1 MNKLDKLS
9 SVIGYEFENQSLLQQ
24 ALTHRSKNKRNYE
37 RLEFLGDSILSFVV
51 SGFLYDKFP
60 DLGEGRLSRMRASLV
75 CKESLAEVAREI
87 GLGEY
92 LILGEGE
99 RKSGGFNRDSILSDA
114 IEAIIGA
121 IYIDSR
127 QEAAYSKS
135 IKFIERFF
143 TDKIN
148 NLKPDS
154 GYKDN
159 KSQLQEFLQKRG
171 HELPVYEVVNT
182 QGEAHQQIFDV
193 KCYLS
198 SYDLSFFASGGNRKE
213 AEQTTAALALD
224 HLISKKHK
232 A

>member
-1 MNKLDKLS
+1 MDKLDSLS
-9 SVIGYEFENQSLLQQ
+9 ILIGYQFKDKNLLKQ
-24 ALTHRSKNKRNYE
+24 ALTHRSKNKVNYE
-37 RLEFLGDSILSFVV
+37 RLEFLGDSILSFMV

-87 GLGEY
+87 GLGDY

-114 IEAIIGA
+114 IEGIIGA

-127 QEAAYSKS
+127 REAAYSKS
-135 IKFIERFF
+135 IHFIQKFF
-143 TDKIN
+143 TTKFES
-148 NLKPDS
+148 LKPND

-171 HELPVYEVVNT
+171 YELPAYEVIDT
-182 QGEAHQQIFDV
+182 QGEAHQQTFDV
-193 KCYLS
+193 KCYLPS
-198 SYDLSFFASGGNRKE
+198 LEIEFFASGTNRKE
-213 AEQTTAALALD
+213 AEQIAAALAID
-224 HLISKKHK
+224 HLISKKNK
-232 A
+232 

>member
-1 MNKLDKLS
+1 MDKLDSLS
-9 SVIGYEFENQSLLQQ
+9 DLIGYQFNNKNLLKQ
-24 ALTHRSKNKRNYE
+24 ALTHRSKNKVNYE

-75 CKESLAEVAREI
+75 CKESLAEIAREI
-87 GLGEY
+87 GLGDY

-114 IEAIIGA
+114 IEGIIGA

-135 IKFIERFF
+135 INFIRKFF
-143 TDKIN
+143 TAKFES
-148 NLKPDS
+148 LKPNS

-159 KSQLQEFLQKRG
+159 KSQLQEFLQKHG
-171 HELPVYEVVNT
+171 YELPAYEVVDT
-182 QGEAHQQIFDV
+182 QGEAHQQTFDV
-193 KCYLS
+193 KCYLPS
-198 SYDLSFFASGGNRKE
+198 LDLEFFASGTNRKE
-213 AEQTTAALALD
+213 AEQTAAALAVD
-224 HLISKKHK
+224 HLISKKNK
-232 A
+232 

>member
-1 MNKLDKLS
+1 MDKLDSLAD
-9 SVIGYEFENQSLLQQ
+9 VIGYEFQDKNLLKQ
-24 ALTHRSKNKRNYE
+24 ALTHRSKNKVNYE

-51 SGFLYDKFP
+51 SGVLYDKFP

-75 CKESLAEVAREI
+75 CKESLAEIAREI
-87 GLGEY
+87 DLGKY

-135 IKFIERFF
+135 IIFIQKFF
-143 TDKIN
+143 TAKFE
-148 NLKPDS
+148 NLEPNS

-159 KSQLQEFLQKRG
+159 KSQLQEYLQKRG
-171 HELPVYEVVNT
+171 YELPAYEVVAT
-182 QGEAHQQIFDV
+182 QGEAHQQTFDV
-193 KCYLS
+193 KCFLPS
-198 SYDLSFFASGGNRKE
+198 LDIEFFASGNNRKE
-213 AEQTTAALALD
+213 AEQIAAAQAID
-224 HLISKKHK
+224 HLVSKKK
-232 A
+232 

>member
-1 MNKLDKLS
+1 MDKLDSLAD
-9 SVIGYEFENQSLLQQ
+9 VIGYEFQDKNLLKQ
-24 ALTHRSKNKRNYE
+24 ALTHRSKNKVNYE

-51 SGFLYDKFP
+51 SGVLYDKFP

-75 CKESLAEVAREI
+75 CKESLAEIAREI
-87 GLGEY
+87 DLGKY

-135 IKFIERFF
+135 IIFIQKFFIAKFE
-143 TDKIN
+143 
-148 NLKPDS
+148 NLEPNS

-159 KSQLQEFLQKRG
+159 KSQLQEYLQKRG
-171 HELPVYEVVNT
+171 YELPAYEVVDT
-182 QGEAHQQIFDV
+182 QGEAHQQTFDV
-193 KCYLS
+193 KCFLPS
-198 SYDLSFFASGGNRKE
+198 LNIEFFASGNNRKE
-213 AEQTTAALALD
+213 AEQIAAAQAID
-224 HLISKKHK
+224 HLVSKKK
-232 A
+232 

>member
-1 MNKLDKLS
+1 MDKLDSLS
-9 SVIGYEFENQSLLQQ
+9 KVIGYQFDNQSLLKQ
-24 ALTHRSKNKRNYE
+24 ALTHRSKNKINYE

-51 SGFLYDKFP
+51 SGFLYDQFP

-75 CKESLAEVAREI
+75 CKESLAEVARDI
-87 GLGEY
+87 GLGQY

-99 RKSGGFNRDSILSDA
+99 RKSGGSNRDSILSDA

-127 QEAAYSKS
+127 REAAYSKS
-135 IKFIERFF
+135 INFIEKFF
-143 TDKIN
+143 TDKFE

-159 KSQLQEFLQKRG
+159 KSQLQEYLQKRG
-171 HELPVYEVVNT
+171 HELPSYEVVDT
-182 QGEAHQQIFDV
+182 QGEAHQQIFEV

-198 SYDLSFFASGGNRKE
+198 SFDLSFLASGTNRKE
-213 AEQTTAALALD
+213 AEQVAASLALD
-224 HLISKKHK
+224 DLISKKRK
-232 A
+232 N

>member
-1 MNKLDKLS
+1 MDKLDSLAD
-9 SVIGYEFENQSLLQQ
+9 VIGYEFQDKNLLKQ
-24 ALTHRSKNKRNYE
+24 ALTHRSKNKTNYE

-75 CKESLAEVAREI
+75 CKESLAEIAREI
-87 GLGEY
+87 DLGKY

-127 QEAAYSKS
+127 REAAYSKS
-135 IKFIERFF
+135 FIFIQKFF
-143 TDKIN
+143 TAKFE
-148 NLKPDS
+148 NLKPNS

-159 KSQLQEFLQKRG
+159 KSQLQEYLQKRG
-171 HELPVYEVVNT
+171 YELPAYEVVDT
-182 QGEAHQQIFDV
+182 QGEAHQQTFDV
-193 KCYLS
+193 KCFLPS
-198 SYDLSFFASGGNRKE
+198 LDIEFFASGNNRKE
-213 AEQTTAALALD
+213 AEQIAAAQAID
-224 HLISKKHK
+224 HLVSKKK
-232 A
+232 

>member
-1 MNKLDKLS
+1 MDKLDSLS
-9 SVIGYEFENQSLLQQ
+9 NIIGYDFDDKSLLKQ
-24 ALTHRSKNKRNYE
+24 ALTHRSKNKINYE

-60 DLGEGRLSRMRASLV
+60 ELGEGRLSRMRASLV
-75 CKESLAEVAREI
+75 CKESLAEVARDI

-114 IEAIIGA
+114 IEGIIGA
-121 IYIDSR
+121 IYMDSR
-127 QEAAYSKS
+127 KEAAYSKS
-135 IKFIERFF
+135 IKFIEKFF
-143 TDKIN
+143 TTKFE

-171 HELPVYEVVNT
+171 HDLPLYEVVDT
-182 QGEAHQQIFDV
+182 KGEAHQQTFDV

-198 SYDLSFFASGGNRKE
+198 SFDLSFFASGANRKE
-213 AEQTTAALALD
+213 AEQIAASQALD
-224 HLISKKHK
+224 DLISKKRK
-232 A
+232 D

>member
-1 MNKLDKLS
+1 MDKLDSLS
-9 SVIGYEFENQSLLQQ
+9 VLIDYQFNDKNLLKQ
-24 ALTHRSKNKRNYE
+24 ALTHRSKNKINYE

-75 CKESLAEVAREI
+75 CKESLAEIAREI

-114 IEAIIGA
+114 IEGIIGA

-135 IKFIERFF
+135 INFIQKFF
-143 TDKIN
+143 TEKFES
-148 NLKPDS
+148 LKPNS

-159 KSQLQEFLQKRG
+159 KSQLQEFLQKHG
-171 HELPVYEVVNT
+171 NELPVYEVVDT
-182 QGEAHQQIFDV
+182 KGEAHQQIFDI
-193 KCYLS
+193 KCYLPSLEIEFFS
-198 SYDLSFFASGGNRKE
+198 SGTNRKE
-213 AEQTTAALALD
+213 AEQTAAALAID
-224 HLISKKHK
+224 HLISKKSK
-232 A
+232 